1 MRRVLYLWMV
11 LLLAITAG
19 AVQAQDLNEF
29 RDADMKALL
38 ERVEALEKQ
47 LQKVQRPWDAPQP
60 ILYDDEKEPAKK
72 PAAPKADTKKAE
84 TKKEEKK
91 KTYPDVKLGGFFQAD
106 AARFSQDANNIATVG
121 DAQDGYGFRR
131 ARLLGYGDV
140 FYNTS
145 FKLEMDF
152 AVPGRPQFMDVW
164 LDFKYVPTLGH
175 VRVGN
180 WRQPFG
186 MSAMTSARQ
195 LPFLERAL
203 PFTFVPFR
211 QIGFGF
217 YDYSQDESA
226 TWALSAF
233 RYPTDVFGNNVGDP
247 GGFGLAG
254 RFTELLYYDNCGRR
268 LLHVGVGYS
277 FADPSNNG
285 ILYQDR
291 AEVIVG
297 EGSQTQ
303 IGTFN
308 NIPAG
313 SNPSTVPT
321 RLLPFV
327 STGIIPARNY
337 SLIGFETAAVYN
349 SAWFQAEWM
358 HTTVRQIAG
367 PNLNY
372 TGGYVQGGYFLT
384 GEVREYNGKA
394 GVLTQPKPLRNLGCG
409 GYGAWEIA
417 VRGSFIDLS
426 DTGNLITNPL
436 GPLVPGQAS
445 GIRDRRGTLTDFTFG
460 VNWYVNP
467 NTKFQFNY
475 IRAMLDNNLLGR
487 SNCDIVAM
495 RAQLTF

>member
-1 MRRVLYLWMV
+1 MKWILYLWVV
-11 LLLAITAG
+11 LPLAMTAG
-19 AVQAQDLNEF
+19 TVRAQDLNEF
-29 RDADMKALL
+29 RDAEMKALL
-38 ERVEALEKQ
+38 ERVQRLEKE
-47 LQKVQRPWDAPQP
+47 LQKVQRPWEAPQP
-60 ILYDDEKEPAKK
+60 ISYDDGAAKG
-72 PAAPKADTKKAE
+72 ADTAPAMPKAE
-84 TKKEEKK
+84 TKKTETKK

-106 AARFSQDANNIATVG
+106 AMRFSQDANNIATVG
-121 DAQDGYGFRR
+121 DAQDGYDFRR
-131 ARLLGYGDV
+131 ARLYGYGDV

-152 AVPGRPQFMDVW
+152 AFPGRPQFMDVW
-164 LDFKYVPTLGH
+164 VDFKYVPTLGH
-175 VRVGN
+175 VRVGQ
-180 WRQPFG
+180 WRQPF
-186 MSAMTSARQ
+186 SMTGLTSVTQ

-203 PFTFVPFR
+203 PFAFAPFR

-217 YDYSQDESA
+217 YDYSVDETA

-268 LLHVGVGYS
+268 LLHVGVAYS

-285 ILYQDR
+285 IIYQD
-291 AEVIVG
+291 ATEVFMG
-297 EGSQTQ
+297 QGAQSR

-337 SLIGFETAAVYN
+337 NLIGFEAAGVYN

-358 HTTVRQIAG
+358 HNTVRQIGG

-384 GEVREYNGKA
+384 GEVRQYDGKS
-394 GVLTQPKPLRNLGCG
+394 GVLTQPNPLRNVGCG
-409 GYGAWEIA
+409 GCGAWEVVA
-417 VRGSFIDLS
+417 RGSFIDLS
-426 DTGNLITNPL
+426 DMGNVIANPL

-460 VNWYVNP
+460 VNWYMNP

-475 IRAMLDNNLLGR
+475 IRAMLNNNLLGR

-495 RAQLTF
+495 RAQLNF